1 MAKPIE
7 EIVQDLFRRGH
18 HPHGVA
24 YVLRLLAAENEEGT
38 KRRRRFEEEA
48 SRYENDE

>member
-1 MAKPIE
+1 MVKLVE

-18 HPHGVA
+18 HPLGVS

-38 KRRRRFEEEA
+38 KRRRLLEELA
-48 SRYENDE
+48 TRYENDE